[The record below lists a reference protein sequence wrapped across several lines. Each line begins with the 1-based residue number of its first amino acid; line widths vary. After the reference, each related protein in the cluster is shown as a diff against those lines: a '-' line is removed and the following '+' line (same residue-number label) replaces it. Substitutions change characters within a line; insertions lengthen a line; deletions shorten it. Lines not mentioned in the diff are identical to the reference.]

1 MRKGQRATECRIAAR
16 FPHCES
22 VCVCALCVDRSS
34 AAAFDFHAT
43 ANSLLDHVE
52 VVLEDALEDVPE
64 LEIVHAVS
72 VSDGAVARRARMFCG
87 GPESEPRGVV
97 W

>member
-1 MRKGQRATECRIAAR
+1 M
-16 FPHCES
+16 
-22 VCVCALCVDRSS
+22 CALCVDRSS